1 MSKSRI
7 TKLISLSLPFALAL
21 VISSCGNSS
30 ESTAEVPA
38 VQENLTVRTA
48 NCELISAWIAHRE
61 DPMLEDFWGSKNTY
75 GYYEEAENFMWQKLQ
90 SGDASY
96 DAMMGLR
103 ALQYGQDW
111 YNAPA
116 LGGYIT
122 ADNRKTYSSETDPQT
137 EDESWEIIK
146 NVTKFCTQYSDNEV
160 ATEFAYAL
168 VM

>member
-30 ESTAEVPA
+30 ESSAEVPA

-48 NCELISAWIAHRE
+48 NCELISAWIAHHD
-61 DPMLEDFWGSKNTY
+61 DPMLDDFWDSKNSY
-75 GYYEEAENFMWQKLQ
+75 GFYEEAENFMWQKLQ

-103 ALQYGQDW
+103 ALQYGQNW
-111 YNAPA
+111 FTVPPI
-116 LGGYIT
+116 GEYIT
-122 ADNRKTYSSETDPQT
+122 EDEYKKYSSETDPQT
-137 EDESWEIIK
+137 EDESWAIIK
-146 NVTKFCTQYSDNEV
+146 KVTEYCTQYTDNEI